1 MNKFIGKQYD
11 LHFSQ
16 VMDYTNSG
24 AWRVSEPLPTAR
36 TSLRGVS
43 IGQDFYVTGGEDLE
57 DWVQDEI
64 LSWDPASETW
74 SVAGHLLK
82 KRRNHGVAEV
92 SLDEFT
98 DYCVSYSSKPPLI
111 STSLQALVVLC
122 LFGTL
127 LDIAM

>member
-11 LHFSQ
+11 LHFFQ

-43 IGQDFYVTGGEDLE
+43 IGQDFYVTGGEDDLE
-57 DWVQDEI
+57 YWVQNEI
-64 LSWDPASETW
+64 LSWDPVSETW
-74 SVAGHLLK
+74 AVAGHLLS
-82 KRRNHGVAEV
+82 KRSDHGVAEV
-92 SLDEFT
+92 SLDEFA
-98 DYCVSYSSKPPLI
+98 DYCVSSKPPLI
-111 STSLQALVVLC
+111 STSLQSFLYLC